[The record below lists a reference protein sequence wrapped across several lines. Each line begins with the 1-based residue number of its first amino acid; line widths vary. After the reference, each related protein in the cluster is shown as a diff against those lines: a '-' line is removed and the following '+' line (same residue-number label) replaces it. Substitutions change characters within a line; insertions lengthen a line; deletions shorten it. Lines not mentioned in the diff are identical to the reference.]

1 MIPAEQKIPWREIPL
16 LRLLLPFGLGVFLGY
31 HFLPTIDAALFSGA
45 LILATFVLLFLGRR
59 ALSLPWNRFWS
70 LLTIFWSL
78 AFGIFLV
85 QQQAELSQDTHF
97 SQQAIFEEESSLLWS
112 GAVEEL
118 RVGEDR
124 MRLGLRINALSNA
137 TGVKSIP
144 CTGQL
149 LLYLPTDSLSV
160 NLLPG
165 QQIQFKANP
174 ERIAAPLNPDAFD
187 FAEWQARKSVYHQAR
202 IEAQDWLLVDSQL
215 SIKGLAY
222 RYREDLLKILRK
234 HLPTGSNE
242 LAVGAALILGKR
254 DELSTDLRNA
264 YAETGAVHVLAVSGL
279 HLGFVAWGL
288 GLLFGWGPFKKPGWR
303 WLRLLLVLTGIW
315 CFAMVTGLSPS
326 VQRAAVMFSF
336 LWLGQTLGR
345 RASVYNSL
353 GASALLLLLID
364 PYLLFDIGFQLSY
377 LALLGIVFFQPRL
390 YRLWYS
396 PFKIVDY
403 AWSLTTVAIAAQL
416 TTFPLSLYYFHQF
429 PLYFLLTGL
438 VVVLAA
444 SFILGLG
451 IALFLLHWIT
461 PLATLLGW
469 LLFGVIWLN
478 NAFIFTIQKLPGH
491 LLSGIWINE
500 WLLFFLF
507 TALFFFGWY
516 SAHRRTAYL
525 FVGLSALV
533 LALAINVFTRV
544 ELAQQR
550 SWIVYHLYKT
560 SVIDAFD
567 GYHRYSISG
576 LEDDDP
582 ALNWAVNPHR
592 QKKGVA
598 PWPIT
603 TTALHWYEQFPVY
616 AFYDQRLAIINR
628 EWEAGL
634 APENPLPVD
643 LLLIQDAPRM
653 TLADLSAY
661 FKADTWIFD
670 GSNYP
675 GQVTKWLQEAQ
686 DLGLSVHWTARDGAF
701 QQKF

>member
-1 MIPAEQKIPWREIPL
+1 MIPAAQKIPWREIPL
-16 LRLLLPFGLGVFLGY
+16 LRLLLPFGLGIFVGY
-31 HFLPTIDAALFSGA
+31 HFLPEIEVMFICGG
-45 LILATFVLLFLGRR
+45 LILVTCGLLVFGRR
-59 ALSLPWNRFWS
+59 ALSPRGNRWWS
-70 LLTIFWSL
+70 WLMILWWLS
-78 AFGIFLV
+78 FGVFLV
-85 QQQAELSQDTHF
+85 QRQAGLSRSSHFAQQTF
-97 SQQAIFEEESSLLWS
+97 FEEASSLFWS
-112 GAVEEL
+112 G
-118 RVGEDR
+118 RVVQL
-124 MRLGLRINALSNA
+124 RLGPERTRVEVSMDALGTE
-137 TGVKSIP
+137 TGPVSFP
-144 CTGQL
+144 CTGKL
-149 LLYLPTDSLSV
+149 LLYLRSDSRSV
-160 NLLPG
+160 SILPG
-165 QQIQFKANP
+165 QQSQFRASP
-174 ERIAAPLNPDAFD
+174 ERIASPLNPDAFD
-187 FAEWQARKSVYHQAR
+187 FAEWQARKGVYHQAPFA
-202 IEAQDWLLVDSQL
+202 AQAWSLVDARL
-215 SIKGLAY
+215 SLQGWAY
-222 RYREDLLKILRK
+222 RYREHLLKILHQ
-234 HLPTGSNE
+234 HLPAGSNE

-254 DELSTDLRNA
+254 DELSADLRNA

-303 WLRLLLVLTGIW
+303 WLRLVLVLAGIW
-315 CFAMVTGLSPS
+315 GFALVTGLSPS

-396 PFKIVDY
+396 PYKMVDY
-403 AWSLTTVAIAAQL
+403 AWGLTTVAIAAQL

-451 IALFLLHWIT
+451 IALFLLHWIA
-461 PLATLLGW
+461 PLASLLGM
-469 LLFGVIWLN
+469 LLHGVLWLN

-500 WLLFFLF
+500 WILLFLCA
-507 TALFFFGWY
+507 ALFFFGWY
-516 SAHRRTAYL
+516 CAHRRVAYL
-525 FVGLSALV
+525 FGGLSTLV
-533 LALAINVFTRV
+533 LALAINLFTRMD
-544 ELAQQR
+544 LAQQR
-550 SWIVYHLYKT
+550 AWVVYHLYKT
-560 SVIDAFD
+560 SVVDAFD
-567 GYHRYSISG
+567 GHHRYSISQ

-582 ALNWAVNPHR
+582 ALDWAVNLHR
-592 QKKGVA
+592 QKRGVS
-598 PWPIT
+598 PWPST
-603 TTALHWYEQFPVY
+603 ATALHWYEQFPVY

-634 APENPLPVD
+634 PPENPLPVD
-643 LLLIQDAPRM
+643 LLLIQDAPRL
-653 TLADLSAY
+653 TLADLSTY

-675 GQVTKWLQEAQ
+675 GQVDKWLQEAA

-701 QQKF
+701 RDEF

>member
-1 MIPAEQKIPWREIPL
+1 MMPAAQKIPWREIPL
-16 LRLLLPFGLGVFLGY
+16 LRLLLPFGLGIFVGY
-31 HFLPTIDAALFSGA
+31 HFLPIIGAFLFAGGLVLGA
-45 LILATFVLLFLGRR
+45 SLLLMYGWQS
-59 ALSLPWNRFWS
+59 LSVPKNRLWS
-70 LLTIFWSL
+70 LLTVFWCL
-78 AFGIFLV
+78 CFGIFLV
-85 QQQAELSQDTHF
+85 QQQYELTQPSHF
-97 SQQAIFEEESSLLWS
+97 SQQSAFREDTTLNWL
-112 GAVEEL
+112 GK
-118 RVGEDR
+118 VGQ
-124 MRLGLRINALSNA
+124 LRIGPDRVRLSVHIQAINDN
-137 TGVKSIP
+137 TKTTSST

-160 NLLPG
+160 GLLPG
-165 QQIQFKANP
+165 QEIQFRASA
-174 ERIAAPLNPDAFD
+174 EQMVAPPNPDAFD
-187 FAEWQARKSVYHQAR
+187 FSEWQARKGVYHQAR
-202 IEAQDWLLVDSQL
+202 IAAQDWVLVNSKL
-215 SIKGLAY
+215 SLRGRAY
-222 RYREDLLKILRK
+222 RYREDLLKILRQY
-234 HLPTGSNE
+234 LPPGSNE

-254 DELSTDLRNA
+254 DELSNDLRNA

-288 GLLFGWGPFKKPGWR
+288 GLLFGWGPFKKPAWR
-303 WLRLLLVLTGIW
+303 WLRLLLVLSGIW
-315 CFAMVTGLSPS
+315 GFALVTGLSPS

-396 PFKIVDY
+396 PYKMVDY

-451 IALFLLHWIT
+451 IALFLLHWIA
-461 PLATLLGW
+461 PLGALLGI
-469 LLFGVIWLN
+469 LLNGVLWLN

-500 WLLFFLF
+500 WLLLFLF
-507 TALFFFGWY
+507 AALFFLAWY
-516 SAHRRTAYL
+516 SAHRRNVYL
-525 FVGLSALV
+525 FAGLSALV
-533 LALAINVFTRV
+533 VALGINLFTQAS
-544 ELAQQR
+544 LAQQR
-550 SWIVYHLYKT
+550 SWIVYHLYKN

-567 GYHRYSISG
+567 GGHRYTIST
-576 LEDDDP
+576 LDDNDP
-582 ALNWAVNPHR
+582 ALDWAVHPHR
-592 QKKGVA
+592 QKRGVV

-603 TTALHWYEQFPVY
+603 APPLHWYEQFPVY
-616 AFYDQRLAIINR
+616 AFYDQRLVIINR
-628 EWEAGL
+628 DWELGL
-634 APENPLPVD
+634 SPENPLSVD
-643 LLLIQDAPRM
+643 LLLIQDAPRL
-653 TLADLSAY
+653 TLAELSTY

-675 GQVTKWLQEAQ
+675 GQVAKWLEEAHE
-686 DLGLSVHWTARDGAF
+686 LGFSVHWTARDGAF
-701 QQKF
+701 QQAF